1 MPGAREPMTRRVF
14 HIALPR
20 TPARRARAMALVN
33 TVFPLVIAAL
43 LAGAAA
49 DRAPGNAYPVT
60 IVASQ
65 MGAAR

>member
-1 MPGAREPMTRRVF
+1 MTLSAF

-43 LAGAAA
+43 LAGAAG
-49 DRAPGNAYPVT
+49 DRTHGGAQSVT
-60 IVASQ
+60 IVASGT
-65 MGAAR
+65 GAAR